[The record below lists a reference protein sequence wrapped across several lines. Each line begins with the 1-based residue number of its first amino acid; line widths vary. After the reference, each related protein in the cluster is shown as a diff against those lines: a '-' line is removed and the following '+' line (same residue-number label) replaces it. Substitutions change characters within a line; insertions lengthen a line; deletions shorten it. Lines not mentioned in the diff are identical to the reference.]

1 MRILE
6 NDGFDD
12 WLEQRRGWV
21 TATDL
26 AKIKGGTA
34 AQFHKLWLEKR
45 TGSKFGGNKYT
56 AWGKEREPVI
66 AARVAAWVEA
76 DRNIT
81 LERNDCLCVVDDLG
95 LAATPDMMEAG
106 TDKPV
111 AIGEL
116 KTWKGEWESWE
127 AFFRAKPE
135 YAVQVEA
142 QLIVTG
148 ADVCVFAVETYRE
161 DSAGMIPGDIHYT
174 YIEPD
179 LIAQE
184 NIKELVRR
192 FREYVPELDMTE
204 DDFGLLAA
212 ADRIADIDS
221 EKAALQ
227 AQIKELSD
235 QKAAL
240 DSERAEL
247 ASGFLEKYG
256 EAPREIDAGSFVV
269 TVKPGRK
276 TSRFDRVGFKAD
288 YPELEQKYTVDNYG
302 AATVAVSEV

>member
-12 WLEQRRGWV
+12 WLEQRKGWV

-26 AKIKGGTA
+26 AKISNGTE
-34 AQFHKLWLEKR
+34 AQFHRLWLEKR
-45 TGSKFGGNKYT
+45 HGSKFGGNRYT

-66 AARVAAWVEA
+66 AACVDAWVQS
-76 DRNIT
+76 DRNII
-81 LERNDCLCVVDDLG
+81 LERNDRLCVVDDLG

-135 YAVQVEA
+135 YALQVQA

-161 DSAGMIPGDIHYT
+161 DSAGMIPGEIHYT

-192 FREYVPELDMTE
+192 FLEYTPELDMTE

-221 EKAALQ
+221 EKADLQ
-227 AQIKELSD
+227 AQIKQLSD

-256 EAPREIDAGSFVV
+256 ESPREIDAGSFVV

-276 TSRFDRVGFKAD
+276 TSRFDRAGFKAD

-302 AATVAVSEV
+302 AATVAVSGV

>member
-12 WLEQRRGWV
+12 WLEQRKSWV

-45 TGSKFGGNKYT
+45 QGSRFGGNKYT
-56 AWGKEREPVI
+56 SWGKEREPVI
-66 AARVAAWVEA
+66 AACVTAWVES

-81 LERNDCLCVVDDLG
+81 LEPNHRLCVDDESG
-95 LAATPDMMEAG
+95 LAATPDMIERF
-106 TDKPV
+106 THEPV
-111 AIGEL
+111 MIGEI
-116 KTWKGEWESWE
+116 KTWKGDWESWE
-127 AFFRAKPE
+127 HFFRAKPE
-135 YAVQVEA
+135 YVLQVQA
-142 QLIVTG
+142 QLLVTG

-161 DSAGMIPGDIHYT
+161 DSAGMIPSEIHYT

-192 FREYVPELDMTE
+192 FREYTPELDMTE

-227 AQIKELSD
+227 AQIKELND

-256 EAPREIDAGSFVV
+256 ESLREIDAGSFLV

-276 TSRFDRVGFKAD
+276 TSRFDRAGFKAD

-302 AATVAVSEV
+302 AATVAVSGV

>member
-12 WLEQRRGWV
+12 WLEQRKDWV

-26 AKIKGGTA
+26 AKIKGGTE

-45 TGSKFGGNKYT
+45 SGSKFGGNKYT
-56 AWGKEREPVI
+56 SWGKEREPVI
-66 AARVAAWVEA
+66 AARVAAWVQS

-81 LERNDCLCVVDDLG
+81 MERNNRLCVVDDLG

-135 YAVQVEA
+135 YALQVQA

-161 DSAGMIPGDIHYT
+161 DSAGMIPGEIHYT

-192 FREYVPELDMTE
+192 FLEYTPELDMTE

-221 EKAALQ
+221 EKADLQ
-227 AQIKELSD
+227 AQIKQLSD

-256 EAPREIDAGSFVV
+256 ESPREIDAGSFVV

-276 TSRFDRVGFKAD
+276 TSRFDRAGFKAD

-302 AATVAVSEV
+302 AATVAVSGV

>member
-6 NDGFDD
+6 NTGFDD
-12 WLEQRRGWV
+12 WLEQRKDWV

-45 TGSKFGGNKYT
+45 SGSKFGGNKYT
-56 AWGKEREPVI
+56 AWGKEREPVV
-66 AARVAAWVEA
+66 AARVAAWVES

-81 LERNDCLCVVDDLG
+81 LERNDRLWTVDYLG
-95 LAATPDMMEAG
+95 LAATPDMVESG
-106 TDKPV
+106 TDAPV
-111 AIGEL
+111 MIGEI
-116 KTWKGEWESWE
+116 KTWKGDWESWE
-127 AFFRAKPE
+127 HFFRAKPE
-135 YAVQVEA
+135 YVLQVQA
-142 QLIVTG
+142 QLIVTD
-148 ADVCVFAVETYRE
+148 ADACVFAVETYRE
-161 DSAGMIPGDIHYT
+161 DSADMIPGDIHYT

-192 FREYVPELDMTE
+192 FYAFSPATDATE
-204 DDFGLLAA
+204 DDFELMAA
-212 ADRIADIDS
+212 ADRIAEIDG
-221 EKAALQ
+221 EKSDLQ
-227 AQIKELSD
+227 KQIKNLNE

-240 DSERAEL
+240 DGERSEL
-247 ASGFLEKYG
+247 AGRFLEKYG
-256 EAPREIDAGSFVV
+256 TAPRSVDVGGVMV

-288 YPELEQKYTVDNYG
+288 YPELEEKYTVDNYG
-302 AATVAVSEV
+302 AATVAVSGV